1 MKNVLRELDKQSR
14 AKVRELVQAKKDG
27 TPLIE
32 YNSTFI
38 PEELIRAAGA
48 NTYFMCRGG
57 EPEPTD
63 AVLDYM
69 LRFMNPLAR
78 SMAGYLELGLDPIT
92 PHSDLV
98 VTAQTDCHIGRIT
111 ELLEFKGV
119 KVNKVGIPA
128 DWKKNIA
135 FEYFVESL
143 GKMVAAV
150 EEITGKS
157 VDQEKAREN
166 FAVSNRI
173 NELFRK
179 INELRVG
186 ENSPIGFED
195 YIRLQH
201 LSFSLGDPAVFA
213 EKLEEIYEE
222 LKTAPGAYPEKAPRL
237 LVVGRVFAIGDY
249 VVPRLLDQFGGNV
262 VAEFLDEGVR
272 VTEKDVP
279 LEGDLLE
286 NFARNRYLEKMPV
299 TIFQP
304 SWKERFAYIK
314 KAVEDYRID
323 GVIFYQLEFDE
334 IYDMEYTCISKW
346 LGEMN
351 VPLLKLETAY
361 SYSREE
367 MGPLA
372 TRIES
377 FVESL
382 KEEKKNG

>member
-1 MKNVLRELDKQSR
+1 MCLKTVLRDLEKQSK
-14 AKVRELVQAKKDG
+14 AKVKELVQEKKDG
-27 TPLIE
+27 KALIE

-48 NTYFMCRGG
+48 NTYYMCRGG

-78 SMAGYLELGLDPIT
+78 SMAGFLELGLDPIT

-119 KVNKVGIPA
+119 KINKVGIPA
-128 DWKKNIA
+128 DWKKDIA
-135 FEYFVESL
+135 FDYYVESL
-143 GKMVAAV
+143 RKMIEKV
-150 EEITGKS
+150 EEITGRP
-157 VDQEKAREN
+157 VDLKAAKEN

-179 INELRVG
+179 IDALRVG
-186 ENSPIGFED
+186 EKTPIRFED

-201 LSFSLGDPAVFA
+201 LSFSFGNPSEFA

-222 LKTAPGAYPEKAPRL
+222 LKTAEPVFPEKAPRL
-237 LVVGRVFAIGDY
+237 LLLGRVIAIGDY
-249 VVPRLLDQFGGNV
+249 VVPRLLDQYGGAV
-262 VAEFLDEGVR
+262 VAQFLDEGVR
-272 VTEKDVP
+272 VSEKDVE
-279 LEGDLLE
+279 LDGDLVV
-286 NFARNRYLEKMPV
+286 NFARNRYLDKMPV

-304 SWKERFAYIK
+304 AWKERFEYIK
-314 KAVEDYRID
+314 KAIEDYHID

-334 IYDMEYTCISKW
+334 IYDMEYTVISKW

-377 FVESL
+377 FIESL
-382 KEEKKNG
+382 KEGK

>member
-1 MKNVLRELDKQSR
+1 MKNVLRELDRQSR
-14 AKVRELVQAKKDG
+14 AKVRELVQEKKNG

-38 PEELIRAAGA
+38 PEEIIRAAGA

-78 SMAGYLELGLDPIT
+78 SMAGYVELGLDPIT

-128 DWKKNIA
+128 DWKKDIA
-135 FEYFVESL
+135 FNYFVESL
-143 GKMVAAV
+143 GKMVKAV
-150 EEITGKS
+150 EEITGKP
-157 VDQEKAREN
+157 VDMEAAKKN
-166 FAVSNRI
+166 FEVSNRI

-179 INELRVG
+179 IDALRVG
-186 ENSPIGFED
+186 EKCPIGFED
-195 YIRLQH
+195 YMRLQH
-201 LSFSLGDPAVFA
+201 LSFSLGEPETFA
-213 EKLEEIYEE
+213 DKLEEIYET
-222 LKTAPGAYPEKAPRL
+222 LKTADSVYPANAPRL
-237 LVVGRVFAIGDY
+237 LLVGRVIAIGDY
-249 VVPRLLDQFGGNV
+249 VVPRLLDQYGGAV
-262 VAEFLDEGVR
+262 VAQFLDEGVR
-272 VTEKDVP
+272 VTEKDVDT
-279 LEGDLLE
+279 EGDLVK
-286 NFARNRYLEKMPV
+286 NFAAARYLDKMPV

-314 KAVEDYRID
+314 KAIEEYKID
-323 GVIFYQLEFDE
+323 GVVFYQLEFDE

-346 LGEMN
+346 LAEMN

-367 MGPLA
+367 MGPLT

-382 KEEKKNG
+382 KEEK

>member
-1 MKNVLRELDKQSR
+1 MKNVLRELDRQSR
-14 AKVRELVQAKKDG
+14 AKVRELVQEKKSG

-38 PEELIRAAGA
+38 PEEIIRAAGA
-48 NTYFMCRGG
+48 NTYFMCRSG

-128 DWKKNIA
+128 DWKKDIA
-135 FEYFVESL
+135 FDYFVESL
-143 GKMVAAV
+143 EKMVKSV
-150 EEITGKS
+150 EEITGKP
-157 VDQEKAREN
+157 VDRDAAKNN
-166 FAVSNRI
+166 FEVSNRI
-173 NELFRK
+173 NQLFRK
-179 INELRVG
+179 IDALRVG
-186 ENSPIGFED
+186 NNSPIGFED
-195 YIRLQH
+195 YMRLQH
-201 LSFSLGDPAVFA
+201 LSFSLGDPELFA
-213 EKLEEIYEE
+213 EKLEELYEE
-222 LKTAPGAYPEKAPRL
+222 LRTTAGVFPENAPRL
-237 LVVGRVFAIGDY
+237 LLVGRVIAIGDY
-249 VVPRLLDQFGGNV
+249 VVPRLLDQYGGAV
-262 VAEFLDEGVR
+262 VAQFLDEGVR
-272 VTEKDVP
+272 VTEKDVE
-279 LEGDLLE
+279 LEGDLVK
-286 NFARNRYLEKMPV
+286 NFAASRYLNKMPV

-314 KAVEDYRID
+314 KAIEDYKID

-346 LGEMN
+346 LAEMN

-367 MGPLA
+367 MGPLT

-377 FVESL
+377 FVASL
-382 KEEKKNG
+382 KEAK